1 MQIHRTRPEVVKAR
15 WDAYHEEMGV
25 SPTGQSDTPPPRP
38 SNVRAVLDLG
48 NMVYFEFRGRAYGVP
63 PLPWKEG
70 ERLLDLYLTVRE
82 LGEEITKDTQA
93 AYYKAMRGLSKV
105 MWRNCRPCGPR
116 WRWARRLGLLAN
128 PFKVANERELA
139 DVAVFFLGLRT
150 TSTGSFKPG
159 PDALL
164 TS

>member
-1 MQIHRTRPEVVKAR
+1 
-15 WDAYHEEMGV
+15 
-25 SPTGQSDTPPPRP
+25 
-38 SNVRAVLDLG
+38 
-48 NMVYFEFRGRAYGVP
+48 MVYFEFRGRAYGVP

-70 ERLLDLYLTVRE
+70 ERLLDLYLTVRGFPAE
-82 LGEEITKDTQA
+82 LTRDILPD
-93 AYYKAMRGLSKV
+93 YYRAIRGMAKV

-116 WRWARRLGLLAN
+116 ARLARRLGLIRN
-128 PFKVANERELA
+128 PFLGANDREIA

-159 PDALL
+159 PDALV